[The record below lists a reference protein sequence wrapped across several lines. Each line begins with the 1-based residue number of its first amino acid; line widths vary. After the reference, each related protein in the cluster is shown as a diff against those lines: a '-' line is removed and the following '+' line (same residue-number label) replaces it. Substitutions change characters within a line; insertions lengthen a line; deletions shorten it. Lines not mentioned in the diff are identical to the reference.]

1 MEKEG
6 RVGKERERRGKGTG
20 REGKDEL
27 NSGIFLASVSLLL
40 LLLLIINFICQQKH
54 KKTAIE
60 QSIAWSNML
69 NSTER
74 HKSAVIS
81 ALHKIEVSVNRIDI

>member
-27 NSGIFLASVSLLL
+27 NSGIFFSLCVVIIIV
-40 LLLLIINFICQQKH
+40 IINY
-54 KKTAIE
+54 
-60 QSIAWSNML
+60 
-69 NSTER
+69 
-74 HKSAVIS
+74 
-81 ALHKIEVSVNRIDI
+81 